1 MPKIQCWAPWCSCS
15 DFIAMQWQAAP
26 KSQFGPGSTSVTQGG
41 HRPTGAPRPLTQVCL
56 CQAPAPQPLLLL
68 STAQLFSRYLHSPT
82 CSRTARLV
90 IPPIFLQ
97 SDVST
102 FHLRPPILY
111 LTFSCTP
118 QTPPQ
123 IRPPPAT
130 FMAQMSP
137 DIPPSGHTSPQ
148 AHRPWFSSWQPAT
161 VLSPPTSQ
169 NCHYLLHILPCHCQ
183 RQGVLNI
190 SQSLCSYTN
199 CMQMCRL
206 FPCVICIF
214 LIILYRTA
222 HAAVQTYDLYN
233 VFHMVL
239 RLKGS
244 WKQKFLII
252 QLVYWWPSVTQM
264 FSTAEVWKKC

>member
-1 MPKIQCWAPWCSCS
+1 M
-15 DFIAMQWQAAP
+15 
-26 KSQFGPGSTSVTQGG
+26 
-41 HRPTGAPRPLTQVCL
+41 
-56 CQAPAPQPLLLL
+56 
-68 STAQLFSRYLHSPT
+68 
-82 CSRTARLV
+82 

-102 FHLRPPILY
+102 FHLRPLILY
-111 LTFSCTP
+111 LPFSHPP

-123 IRPPPAT
+123 IRPLPAT

-137 DIPPSGHTSPQ
+137 DIPPSRHTSPQ

-169 NCHYLLHILPCHCQ
+169 NCHYLPHILPCHCQ
-183 RQGVLNI
+183 RQGMLNI

-222 HAAVQTYDLYN
+222 HAAAQTYDLYN

-244 WKQKFLII
+244 WKQKFLITVGVLMTFGDI
-252 QLVYWWPSVTQM
+252 NVLYSRGLTE
-264 FSTAEVWKKC
+264 EVLIAICPNLLIWVKDTEVKNCHYTL